1 MAVYFIRVGEK
12 GPVKIG
18 STAGSVERRLA
29 ALQTA
34 HHQKLTIIRVM
45 EHCGS
50 EQEGRLHGLY
60 RDRRIKGEW
69 FHFHW
74 TMMRISERAILV
86 EKTAKQKRLAN
97 RKPEPRGG
105 WTAGVKAAIKTLEE
119 SYAEAYLLA
128 GWDAEEDEERRTQF
142 ESVVESALW
151 KLYRY

>member
-18 STAGSVERRLA
+18 STAGSVERRMA

-34 HHQKLTIIRVM
+34 HHQKLTIIRVL
-45 EHCGS
+45 ENCTSDHES
-50 EQEGRLHGLY
+50 RLHNLY
-60 RDRRIKGEW
+60 KYRRIKGEW

-74 TMMRISERAILV
+74 TMLRVSERAIMV

-105 WTAGVKAAIKTLEE
+105 WQAGVKAAIKTLEE

-128 GWDAEEDEERRTQF
+128 GWDADEDEERRTQF
-142 ESVVESALW
+142 ETVIETALW
-151 KLYRY
+151 KLYHY